1 MHIKKPIILGG
12 YFMPYEDTKYLGFAP
27 SSLIVGFDKDNSG
40 AFKVNFGNREVSSYL
55 KIKLIQQ
62 QF

>member
-1 MHIKKPIILGG
+1 MQSLILGG

-40 AFKVNFGNREVSSYL
+40 ASKVNFGNREVSSYL
-55 KIKLIQQ
+55 EIKLIQQ

>member
-1 MHIKKPIILGG
+1 
-12 YFMPYEDTKYLGFAP
+12 MPYEDTKYLAFAP
-27 SSLIVGFDKDNSG
+27 SSLIVGFDKDNSR
-40 AFKVNFGNREVSSYL
+40 ASKVNFGNREVSSYL

>member
-1 MHIKKPIILGG
+1 
-12 YFMPYEDTKYLGFAP
+12 MPFEDTKYLGFAP

-40 AFKVNFGNREVSSYL
+40 ASKVNFGNREVSSYL
-55 KIKLIQQ
+55 EIKLIQQ